1 MSDATDVA
9 EAAAPEVTEAV
20 ALEAAKSAAPEAAE
34 TAAPEAAET
43 VASEVTE
50 AAAPVAT
57 ETSAPEAAAASVGPP
72 DSAAI
77 RKQVEYY
84 FSDTNLPRDKFLQ
97 TAIAKNEDK
106 WVPIETL
113 CTFNRLKVLST
124 DAAAIA
130 DALAG
135 SELVETS
142 EDRTALRRA
151 PSKPLLDESVIS
163 RRRYELAILS
173 ATCYRVACIS
183 QLPAAISQLFE
194 ARCQPSRAAPHPVA
208 GTASMPRDSPLRA
221 PPSTR

>member
-1 MSDATDVA
+1 MSDATDVV

-20 ALEAAKSAAPEAAE
+20 ALEAAESAAPEAAE

-43 VASEVTE
+43 ATPEVTE

-57 ETSAPEAAAASVGPP
+57 ETSAPEAAVASVGPP

-84 FSDTNLPRDKFLQ
+84 FGDTNLPRDKFLQ

-163 RRRYELAILS
+163 RRRYELYYQQRAIALLAS
-173 ATCYRVACIS
+173 PSY
-183 QLPAAISQLFE
+183 QLPSPNCMCLRPDASQ
-194 ARCQPSRAAPHPVA
+194 AAPRLILWLVQRLCQGIPH
-208 GTASMPRDSPLRA
+208 
-221 PPSTR
+221 